1 MVATKNEPP
10 ASIEISPDQHVLYC
24 TGDWSLS
31 GLFQVELHIKR
42 YVEQAAQAT
51 TISAQDI
58 TKMDSAG
65 ALLFYTLISRL
76 QSSGKSVKIQGLNQ
90 NTETL
95 LNLVKQEADVF
106 RRPPTPPLK
115 PGFIYWLGEG
125 IVIKWISLINF
136 LTFIGE
142 ASTILGYSLLQLR
155 RIQWRAMWR
164 TVEETGYRALS
175 IVALL
180 SFLVGIVLTYQ
191 IALQLDSYSVDIF
204 VVDITG
210 TVIFLEFGP
219 LITAIIAAGRTSTA
233 FTAQISTMK
242 VNEEI
247 DALNTMGVSPLEY
260 LVLPKIFA
268 LLISLILLTA
278 WADIFAVFGSMFIAK
293 SQLDIGYMAYLDR
306 LQHAIPVRHYVVGL
320 IKAPVFA
327 LIIAAV
333 GCFQGFQVDATAD
346 SVGQRTTQSAV
357 QSIFLIIIADAI
369 FSVLFRWLGI

>member
-1 MVATKNEPP
+1 M
-10 ASIEISPDQHVLYC
+10 YC

>member
-1 MVATKNEPP
+1 MVATQNELP
-10 ASIEISPDQHVLYC
+10 ASIEISPDQRVLYC

-31 GLFQVELHIKR
+31 GLFQVEPQIKR
-42 YVEQAAQAT
+42 HAEQAAQET

-65 ALLFYTLISRL
+65 ALLFHTLISHL
-76 QSSGKSVKIQGLNQ
+76 QSSGKSVEIQGLNQ

-95 LNLVKQEADVF
+95 LNLVKQEADIF
-106 RRPPTPPLK
+106 RRPPIPPST
-115 PGFIYWLGEG
+115 PGFVYWLGEG
-125 IVIKWISLINF
+125 MVIKWISLINF

-142 ASTILGYSLLQLR
+142 VSTILGCSLLQMR
-155 RIQWRAMWR
+155 RIQWRAVWR
-164 TVEETGYRALS
+164 TVEETGYRASS

-210 TVIFLEFGP
+210 TIIFLEFGP
-219 LITAIIAAGRTSTA
+219 LITAIIASGRTSTA

-247 DALNTMGVSPLEY
+247 DALNTMGVSPFEY

-327 LIIAAV
+327 LIIVAV

-369 FSVLFRWLGI
+369 FSVLFRWLGV

>member
-1 MVATKNEPP
+1 MVATQNELP
-10 ASIEISPDQHVLYC
+10 ASIEISPDQRVLYC

-31 GLFQVELHIKR
+31 GLFQVEPQIKR
-42 YVEQAAQAT
+42 HAEQAAQET

-65 ALLFYTLISRL
+65 ALLFHTLISHL
-76 QSSGKSVKIQGLNQ
+76 QSSGKSVEIQGLNQ

-210 TVIFLEFGP
+210 TIIFLEFGP
-219 LITAIIAAGRTSTA
+219 LITAIIASGRTSTA

-247 DALNTMGVSPLEY
+247 DALNTMGVSPFEY